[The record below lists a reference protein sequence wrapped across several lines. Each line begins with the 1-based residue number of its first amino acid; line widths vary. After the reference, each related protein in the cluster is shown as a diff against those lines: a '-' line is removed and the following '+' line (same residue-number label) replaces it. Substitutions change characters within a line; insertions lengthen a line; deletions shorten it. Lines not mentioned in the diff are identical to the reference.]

1 MERYRKSWR
10 PWVVPTTGLAMMTL
24 AAFIVGPAAHDVAAQ
39 PLTETEQQAIG
50 DARSLSTAFRVAVNR
65 VMPSVVM
72 IQTAPGEVQ
81 TTASDGGRGTLPE
94 GLPEGLMDDPMFRRF
109 FKEMPR
115 KPQQRQPRRQMGT
128 GSGVI
133 IDSSGIVLTNN
144 HVVEG
149 GGKVTVRLHD
159 GREFEAVEVHTDPKT
174 DLAVVKIEGAGSL
187 PAATLG
193 DSDAMEIGDWVLAVG
208 APFGLRETVTAGI
221 ISAKARGIG
230 ITEREEFLQTDA
242 AINPGNSG
250 GPLVN
255 LEGQIV
261 GINTAISTASGG
273 YDGVG
278 FAIPVNLAKWV
289 STQLV
294 EDGKVQRAF
303 LGVSIQE
310 VTAELA
316 DQLELD
322 GVEGAAVT
330 EVHPDTPAANAGLK
344 PGDVIVA
351 FDDQVIRT
359 TRDLQKFVE
368 QADLDAD
375 HELTVV
381 RDGKTLTL
389 DVDVKP
395 MVGDELA
402 KAGTRGPGPASE
414 FDEFGMELSD
424 LTGSIAEQLGLEET
438 EGVVITSVESGSVAD
453 EAGLKAGMVIRWV
466 GSRDVANVDD
476 FRNAVEGKSLEK
488 GILLLVSTGDASRFL
503 VLKQS

>member
-1 MERYRKSWR
+1 MEKHRNSWR
-10 PWVVPTTGLAMMTL
+10 PWVVPTTGLVMMTL
-24 AAFIVGPAAHDVAAQ
+24 AALIIGPASHDVAAQ
-39 PLTETEQQAIG
+39 PLTQEEQQAIG

-72 IQTAPGEVQ
+72 IRTAPGEVQ
-81 TTASDGGRGTLPE
+81 TTAGDGSRGMLPE

-109 FKEMPR
+109 FKELPR
-115 KPQQRQPRRQMGT
+115 QPQQRQPRRQMGT

-149 GGKVTVRLHD
+149 GGKVTVQLHD

-208 APFGLRETVTAGI
+208 APFGLRGTVTAGI

-294 EDGKVQRAF
+294 KDGTVQRAF

-322 GVEGAAVT
+322 GVAGAAVT
-330 EVHPDTPAANAGLK
+330 EIHPDTP
-344 PGDVIVA
+344 
-351 FDDQVIRT
+351 
-359 TRDLQKFVE
+359 
-368 QADLDAD
+368 
-375 HELTVV
+375 
-381 RDGKTLTL
+381 
-389 DVDVKP
+389 
-395 MVGDELA
+395 
-402 KAGTRGPGPASE
+402 
-414 FDEFGMELSD
+414 
-424 LTGSIAEQLGLEET
+424 
-438 EGVVITSVESGSVAD
+438 
-453 EAGLKAGMVIRWV
+453 
-466 GSRDVANVDD
+466 
-476 FRNAVEGKSLEK
+476 
-488 GILLLVSTGDASRFL
+488 
-503 VLKQS
+503 

>member
-1 MERYRKSWR
+1 MEKYRKDWR
-10 PWVVPTTGLAMMTL
+10 PWVVPTAGVAFLTL
-24 AAFIVGPAAHDVAAQ
+24 AGFIMGAASHDAAAQ
-39 PLTETEQQAIG
+39 PLSPAEQAAIS

-72 IQTAPGEVQ
+72 IQTAPGQVQ
-81 TTASDGGRGTLPE
+81 QTAHDGEGLGNLPD
-94 GLPEGLMDDPMFRRF
+94 GLPEGLLDDPMFKRF
-109 FKEMPR
+109 FKDMPR
-115 KPQQRQPRRQMGT
+115 QPQQQPRQQMGT

-133 IDSSGIVLTNN
+133 IDPSGIILTNN

-193 DSDAMEIGDWVLAVG
+193 DSDDMEIGDWVLAVG

-294 EDGKVQRAF
+294 ENGKVQRAF
-303 LGVSIQE
+303 LGVSIQD
-310 VTAELA
+310 VTADLA
-316 DQLELD
+316 DQLKLD
-322 GVEGAAVT
+322 GVHGAAVT
-330 EVHPDTPAANAGLK
+330 EVHPDTPAAAAGLQ

-351 FDDQVIRT
+351 FDDQSVRT
-359 TRDLQKFVE
+359 TRDLQKYVE

-375 HELTVV
+375 HELSVV

-389 DVDVKP
+389 SVNVKP
-395 MVGDELA
+395 MTGDELA
-402 KAGTRGPGPASE
+402 KAGSDVTGSTSE
-414 FDEFGMELSD
+414 FGDLGLELSD
-424 LTGSIAEQLGLEET
+424 LTDSVASRLGIKGT
-438 EGVVITSVESGSVAD
+438 DGVVITSVESGSVAD
-453 EAGLKAGMVIRWV
+453 RAGLKTGMVIRRV
-466 GSRDVANVDD
+466 GRVDVTNVEEFRDAI
-476 FRNAVEGKSLEK
+476 AEKSLED
-488 GILLLVSTGDASRFL
+488 GILMLVSNGDASRFV
-503 VLKQS
+503 VLRKS